1 MKKIFLLSIAF
12 LLILAGCSQQNSN
25 NKMAVKSINRSWL
38 DSIIKDSDS
47 SYTKPYKRTDFVTA
61 VFYINK
67 KDSSVCQ
74 VMKDS
79 ADSIR
84 QIIIA
89 KKDTRTF
96 FAQYYAKGNL
106 QADLP
111 LDAFG
116 QYHGTGKFFYEDGS
130 LQSTGNYNHGFK
142 TGSWKVYDEKGQV
155 TATDSYDENGNLIPQ
170 KLP

>member
-1 MKKIFLLSIAF
+1 MRLLLPFLT
-12 LLILAGCSQQNSN
+12 LIILFTSCSDRAGNTN
-25 NKMAVKSINRSWL
+25 AKTINRPWL
-38 DSIIKDSDS
+38 DSMIKISDS

-79 ADSIR
+79 SDSIR

-89 KKDTRTF
+89 KKDIRTF
-96 FAQYYAKGNL
+96 FAQYYPNGNL

-111 LDAFG
+111 LDSFG
-116 QYHGTGKFFYEDGS
+116 QYNGTGKFYYEDGN
-130 LQSTGNYNHGFK
+130 LQSTGNYTHGFK
-142 TGSWKVYDEKGQV
+142 TGTWKVYDEKGQI
-155 TATDSYDENGNLIPQ
+155 TATDAYDNNGNIMPQ
-170 KLP
+170 KQP